1 MPRPLSNDLRERVI
15 ARRKAGDSIRAI
27 ASTFGLAPSTVSKWD
42 QRARR
47 TGSVAPAKFGGHRR
61 PLLEPHRAMVHAL
74 VAAKPHR
81 PVRELQAELAALGIH
96 ASPEAVRT
104 FLHAEGLSFKKNR
117 VRQRTGPA

>member
-15 ARRKAGDSIRAI
+15 SRRKAGESIRAI
-27 ASTFGLAPSTVSKWD
+27 ASAFGLAPSTVSKWD
-42 QRARR
+42 HRERR

-61 PLLEPHRAMVHAL
+61 PILEPHRETVRAL
-74 VAAKPHR
+74 MAAKPHR

-96 ASPEAVRT
+96 ASPEAVRS

-117 VRQRTGPA
+117 VRQRAGPA